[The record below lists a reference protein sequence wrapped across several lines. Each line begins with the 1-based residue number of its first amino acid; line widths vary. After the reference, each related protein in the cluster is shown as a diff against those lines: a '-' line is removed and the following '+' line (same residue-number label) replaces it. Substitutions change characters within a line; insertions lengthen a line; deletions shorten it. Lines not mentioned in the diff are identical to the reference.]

1 MSELEVAGGL
11 MAPVVRVP
19 DLRQQVYEGLREAI
33 RRGDYP
39 RDARF
44 LEHGVARDFGVSRT
58 PAREALALL
67 VQDGLIVQDGRSFR
81 FPTYTPEEID
91 QVFEVRRRIE
101 PFAVRLA
108 VERATDS
115 ELQAMRRMIETE
127 LAAHGKRE
135 TYVAANQRIRN
146 AVFAL
151 CRNPRLQTAIHMHED
166 YIHFVRTHTLTD
178 PAIRATSVGGM
189 RRLAKAIAAR
199 DPGAAET
206 AMDFLLSE
214 AQIAI
219 RKMGLGVPAEDR
231 PIAARPKKSPVRRRK
246 VPDEA

>member
-1 MSELEVAGGL
+1 

-39 RDARF
+39 PEARF

-91 QVFEVRRRIE
+91 EVFEVRRRIE

-108 VERATDS
+108 VERSSDA
-115 ELQAMRRMIETE
+115 ERQMMRRMIESE
-127 LAAHGKRE
+127 LAEHGKRE

-146 AVFAL
+146 AVFAM

-178 PAIRATSVGGM
+178 PDIRATSVGGM
-189 RRLAKAIAAR
+189 ARLAKAIAAR
-199 DPGAAET
+199 DPDAAEA
-206 AMDFLLSE
+206 AMDFLLVE
-214 AQIAI
+214 AQTAI
-219 RKMGLGVPAEDR
+219 RKWGLGVPGDEGPDK
-231 PIAARPKKSPVRRRK
+231 AARRK
-246 VPDEA
+246 ENARQSKVADAM